1 MNDIIALV
9 LTNLEKVGIGVAL
22 FMGAYIANIGL
33 GIWKNVKIEGYEF
46 DGKLILQS
54 LAKFAVLII
63 SLGLLSVVISI
74 IPAYATYIGIEIGA
88 ETMET
93 IDGLVV
99 VGAFLTA
106 TIRYIGDSISKLKNI
121 LGNNIPSTK

>member
-22 FMGAYIANIGL
+22 FLGAYLANIGL
-33 GIWKNVKIEGYEF
+33 GAWKNVKVEGYEF
-46 DGKLILQS
+46 DWKLIWQS
-54 LAKFAVLII
+54 ILKFFVLIL
-63 SLGLLSVVISI
+63 SLGLLSVVMSV
-74 IPAYATYIGIEIGA
+74 IPAYVTYIGIEIGA

-93 IDGLVV
+93 IDSLVV

-106 TIRYIGDSISKLKNI
+106 TIRYIGDGISKLKNI
-121 LGNNIPSTK
+121 LGNNTTSTK

>member
-1 MNDIIALV
+1 MNEILTLV
-9 LTNLEKVGIGVAL
+9 LINLEKVGIGIAL

-93 IDGLVV
+93 IDSLVV

-106 TIRYIGDSISKLKNI
+106 TIRYIWDGISKLKNI
-121 LGNNIPSTK
+121 LGNNTTSTK